1 MKKRKKLHGDT
12 AQKAREI
19 LEAFCLEKLELSL
32 DMIAETSDD
41 KSYLCHKCDGELARL
56 SRLQGELKC
65 VSSSIMSK
73 LQSLRVLSADTG
85 SNTAG
90 CDIADTCGSAAST
103 SKATT
108 SSRKRHASDSL
119 CDNDGEEKSPGVKVQ
134 LYFFKQFFQI
144 FYTGSY

>member
-1 MKKRKKLHGDT
+1 MCAREFLLKKKKKLHGDS

-41 KSYLCHKCDGELARL
+41 KSYLSHKCDGELARL

-85 SNTAG
+85 
-90 CDIADTCGSAAST
+90 
-103 SKATT
+103 T